1 MIKNVINRK
10 GQLEPINL
18 NKIIDRINHLVHFIK
33 PLKNIDVNGLIIE
46 TIKNVYDG
54 VKTSELDE
62 VTCRIALNKYMLH
75 EDYGKLAARIAIS
88 NYLKNTRFEPFSL
101 KIDEKK
107 GIKTIEDLKH
117 ILAPHIFDSFM
128 IFAPDIS
135 EMMSEERNYRYSYRG
150 FIMLQKGQYLLG
162 GIESPDFATMRVALG
177 IIAGREV
184 LKREQLPALRKLY
197 LLLSSKTFTFATP
210 TLLNSGTKF
219 AQFSSCVLLDIQ
231 DNLQNIGD
239 QIKSS
244 MLYQKHSAGIGVNFS
259 KLRSRGALIKGTNG
273 IASGLAPLAEVFD
286 KLGYYIDQGGGKRPG
301 SISPY
306 IADYHPDLL
315 EVLALRNIKDTTQAA
330 SNHRLYYAVWVSDY
344 FMKCTAK
351 GRMWYFICPSLF
363 SLRENKG
370 SLREVNNKIDDKN
383 NEERPDLSQ
392 LIGKE
397 FKRAYLGYVE
407 RGEYVRAMPA
417 RDVWREIIKIQTD
430 NGVPYIVCKDTI
442 NLLRNQ
448 NAFINTSNLCAEI
461 TLPTNEN
468 EIGVCNLA
476 SVSVRKFLTKKREK
490 LYGNAF
496 LEYHCFTFGKTGG
509 ETYFLDLSKL
519 RKTIRAI
526 VGHMDRIID
535 INYYP
540 LPQGE
545 YSNKK
550 RRPLGIGIMG
560 LADAL
565 CKLKLVFGSPEACQF
580 RAYFQEALYYYALEK
595 SIELAA
601 LYGPHDEFDEYKNAQ
616 GDLHPIL
623 FQKHFGI
630 KYKQL
635 FDWQALAERAKAGVR
650 HSVLTACMPT
660 GSTAMIMGNSACF
673 EPYES
678 NIYRFSAHAE
688 ELVVINKYLRR
699 DLESVGLNTKKFIS
713 RFISLSGRIQ
723 DLKFSNFSS
732 SKPRFDEEWEKK
744 IKAVY
749 RVAAFEIS
757 PREIIDMAI
766 AAQPYIDQS
775 QSMNLFV
782 PTLSINYFNWLYYGW
797 KNGLKTLVYY
807 TRSSSTIKEES
818 CKNCVI

>member
-1 MIKNVINRK
+1 
-10 GQLEPINL
+10 
-18 NKIIDRINHLVHFIK
+18 
-33 PLKNIDVNGLIIE
+33 
-46 TIKNVYDG
+46 
-54 VKTSELDE
+54 
-62 VTCRIALNKYMLH
+62 
-75 EDYGKLAARIAIS
+75 
-88 NYLKNTRFEPFSL
+88 
-101 KIDEKK
+101 
-107 GIKTIEDLKH
+107 
-117 ILAPHIFDSFM
+117 
-128 IFAPDIS
+128 
-135 EMMSEERNYRYSYRG
+135 
-150 FIMLQKGQYLLG
+150 MLQKGQYLLG
-162 GIESPDFATMRVALG
+162 GIESPDFATMRVSMG
-177 IIAGREV
+177 IIAGREI
-184 LKREQLPALRKLY
+184 LKREQLPALKKLY

-210 TLLNSGTKF
+210 TLLNSGTKY
-219 AQFSSCVLLDIQ
+219 AQFSSCVLLDVQ
-231 DNLQNIGD
+231 DNLPNIGE

-259 KLRSRGALIKGTNG
+259 KLRCRGSLIKGTNG
-273 IASGLAPLAEVFD
+273 VASGLAPLAEVFD

-306 IADYHPDLL
+306 IADFHPDLL

-351 GRMWYFICPSLF
+351 GKMWYFICPSLF

-370 SLREVNNKIDDKN
+370 SLREEINKNENEGKINEDLNN
-383 NEERPDLSQ
+383 LF
-392 LIGKE
+392 GKE

-407 RGEYVRAMPA
+407 RGEYVRSMPA

-448 NAFINTSNLCAEI
+448 NAFIYTSNLCAEI
-461 TLPTNEN
+461 TLPTNKDK
-468 EIGVCNLA
+468 IGVCNLA
-476 SVSVRKFLTKKREK
+476 SVSVRKFLTKKKEK
-490 LYGNAF
+490 RGNKYLKYKSF
-496 LEYHCFTFGKTGG
+496 SQSV
-509 ETYFLDLSKL
+509 YFNLSKL
-519 RKTIRAI
+519 RKTIRSI
-526 VGHMDRIID
+526 VTYMDRIID

-540 LPQGE
+540 LKQGE

-565 CKLKLVFGSPEACQF
+565 CKLKLVFGSEEACQF
-580 RAYFQEALYYYALEK
+580 RAYFQEALYYYALER

-601 LYGPHDEFDEYKNAQ
+601 IYGPHDEFSEYKNAN
-616 GDLHPIL
+616 GGLHPIL

-635 FDWQALAERAKAGVR
+635 FDWSELAERAKTGVR

-688 ELVVINKYLRR
+688 ELVVINKYLRA

-713 RFISLSGRIQ
+713 RFINLSGRIQ
-723 DLKFSNFSS
+723 DLKFSNFVDD
-732 SKPRFDEEWEKK
+732 KTFFNTQEGQEWEKK

-757 PREIIDMAI
+757 PKEIIDMSI

-775 QSMNLFV
+775 QSMNLYI
-782 PTLSINYFNWLYYGW
+782 PKLSINYFNWLYYGW